1 MKTGGIAVERKAGI
15 RRRRSEIRAS
25 EVKGR
30 RSEAGNR
37 WSEAAFIG
45 CFLFLFGI
53 VFNARAADSLRI
65 AYSSVNP
72 HALLV
77 SMAEKRG
84 LYAKYGL
91 SSTIIYVSGGSTV
104 IQAMVSGDIDLGQ
117 LTGAPG
123 VTANL
128 RGADIV
134 YIAMTDDRMGY
145 QLATR
150 RDVKTP
156 GDLRGKRVGISRFGS
171 SADFG
176 TRVLLKRVGLDPK
189 DVSILQIGNEAER
202 LAALKSGNIDAS
214 VFNAP
219 FGASA
224 KKFNLNILADA
235 VALGIPYFNTGICGS
250 AKVLQR
256 NETKVLNFM
265 RAYLEAIRIFKTE
278 PEYTLKALAQFTRV
292 SDPELLKEAYEY
304 NKARI
309 PDVPY
314 PSLSAMQA
322 VVDPLLAADPKLPK
336 VDAKNFIN
344 DRYLKKLEDEGFL
357 QKLATK

>member
-1 MKTGGIAVERKAGI
+1 MKRYLLPALFCYMFLA
-15 RRRRSEIRAS
+15 AS
-25 EVKGR
+25 DVL
-30 RSEAGNR
+30 A
-37 WSEAAFIG
+37 
-45 CFLFLFGI
+45 L
-53 VFNARAADSLRI
+53 DSIRI

-91 SSTIIYVSGGSTV
+91 SSVIIYVSGGSTA
-104 IQAMVSGDIDLGQ
+104 IQALVSGDVDLAQ

-123 VTANL
+123 VAADL

-134 YIAMTDDRMGY
+134 YIAMSDDRMGY
-145 QLATR
+145 QLVTR
-150 RDVKTP
+150 REVKTVNE
-156 GDLRGKRVGISRFGS
+156 LKGKRFGISRFGS
-171 SADFG
+171 SSEFG
-176 TRVLLKRVGLDPK
+176 LRTMLKKAGLDPK
-189 DVSILQIGNEAER
+189 EVSILQIGNEAER
-202 LAALKSGNIDAS
+202 LAALKSGNIDGS

-219 FGASA
+219 FGAEA

-250 AKVLQR
+250 AKLLQK
-256 NETKVLNFM
+256 NENKILNFL
-265 RAYLEAIRIFKTE
+265 RAYMEAIKIFKTE

-314 PSLSAMQA
+314 PSLTAMQA
-322 VVDPLLAADPKLPK
+322 VVDPLVERDPKLGK
-336 VDAKNFIN
+336 VDARNFIS
-344 DRYLKKLEDEGFL
+344 DRYLKKLEEEGFV
-357 QKLATK
+357 QKLIGR